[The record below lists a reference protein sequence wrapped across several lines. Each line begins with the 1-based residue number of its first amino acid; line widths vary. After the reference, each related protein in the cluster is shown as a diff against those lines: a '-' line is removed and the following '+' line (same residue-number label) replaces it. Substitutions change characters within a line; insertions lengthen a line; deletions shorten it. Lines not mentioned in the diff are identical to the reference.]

1 VKSTPSL
8 RCLHITLQPCCGSAA
23 RALQEAPQGRR
34 SALPAV
40 APALQSRGLVIHPE
54 ETTMTTRALE
64 GSVPDSLTAH
74 LVARLLAYV
83 AWVALALLAAL

>member
-1 VKSTPSL
+1 
-8 RCLHITLQPCCGSAA
+8 
-23 RALQEAPQGRR
+23 
-34 SALPAV
+34 
-40 APALQSRGLVIHPE
+40 
-54 ETTMTTRALE
+54 MTTRALE